1 MLKVLIVML
10 KLLTMDGTST
20 LAVATFVQTV
30 KLDKQVARVKLIILG
45 ILLNANV
52 NSVQKM
58 IN

>member
-10 KLLTMDGTST
+10 KLLSMDGTST